1 MHELLVIRPEIEAA
15 LSAGQAIVALESTLI
30 AHGLPYP
37 ANVETARASE
47 TAVRAAGAVPATI
60 AVLAGR
66 PTVGLSD
73 EEVEALAKTKG
84 VFKASR
90 RDLAAAK
97 ALGRTAAT
105 TVSATMAL
113 AHAAGIRVF
122 ATGGIGGV
130 HKQIPPLPLPSREGI
145 NQEPNPSHSTLVW
158 DVSADLA
165 ELGRTPVAV
174 VCAGAKSLLDL
185 PNTLEYLETLGV
197 PVVGFGCD
205 EFSAFYMTTS
215 KLPVSA
221 RVDDAESAAKLM
233 RAHWSLGGGG
243 LVIAQPPPAQLAIEP
258 KQFAAWLAEAEE
270 RAAKANVT
278 GPEVTPFVLRELAQI
293 STGATVELN
302 KALIVA
308 NAALAGR
315 IAVALATQTRQ

>member
-1 MHELLVIRPEIEAA
+1 MQKHLAIRPETEAA
-15 LSAGQAIVALESTLI
+15 LASGQPVVALESTLI

-47 TAVRAAGAVPATI
+47 AAVRAAGATPATI
-60 AVLAGR
+60 AVLNGK

-73 EEVEALAKTKG
+73 AEIEALATTKG

-90 RDLAAAK
+90 RDLAAAI

-130 HKQIPPLPLPSREGI
+130 HKQIPPLPLPSREG
-145 NQEPNPSHSTLVW
+145 NRN
-158 DVSADLA
+158 DVSADLT
-165 ELGRTPVAV
+165 ELARTPVAV

-185 PNTLEYLETLGV
+185 PNTLEHLETLGV

-205 EFSAFYMTTS
+205 EFPAFYMTTS
-215 KLPVSA
+215 GLSVSA
-221 RVDDAESAAKLM
+221 RVDDAESAAKLIT
-233 RAHWSLGGGG
+233 AHWSLGGSGI
-243 LVIAQPPPAQLAIEP
+243 VIAQPPPAELVIEP
-258 KQFAAWLAEAEE
+258 RQFATWLAEAEQ
-270 RAAKANVT
+270 RAAFAKAA
-278 GPEVTPFVLRELAQI
+278 GPAVTPFVLRELAQL
-293 STGATVELN
+293 SNGATVELN

-315 IAVALATQTRQ
+315 IAMALATQTHR